1 MLQVE
6 IPHIKVQLV
15 RGFSVVLMPL
25 LPSIMYIL
33 SLVRT
38 WLSFNFIYRY
48 SCCDLLCKM
57 VSVPTG
63 ASLLKMCTR
72 TQHHMWLE
80 ENRQLGGASE
90 L

>member
-1 MLQVE
+1 
-6 IPHIKVQLV
+6 
-15 RGFSVVLMPL
+15 
-25 LPSIMYIL
+25 
-33 SLVRT
+33 
-38 WLSFNFIYRY
+38 
-48 SCCDLLCKM
+48 M